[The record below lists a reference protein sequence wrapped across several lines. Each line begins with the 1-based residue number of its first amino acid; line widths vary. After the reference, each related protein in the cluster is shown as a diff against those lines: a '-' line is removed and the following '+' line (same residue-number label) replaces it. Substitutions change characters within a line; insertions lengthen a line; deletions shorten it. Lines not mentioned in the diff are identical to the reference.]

1 MSPMADALCSRL
13 TFRQEINMA
22 NSELGIMIIS
32 LIGLFGFASF
42 AFEYLSAR
50 RSKKNKPQ
58 Q

>member
-1 MSPMADALCSRL
+1 MSPATVPLFSRL
-13 TFRQEINMA
+13 ILRLEINMH

-58 Q
+58 

>member
-1 MSPMADALCSRL
+1 MADALCSRL

>member
-1 MSPMADALCSRL
+1 MH
-13 TFRQEINMA
+13 

-32 LIGLFGFASF
+32 LIGLFGFASL

-58 Q
+58 

>member
-1 MSPMADALCSRL
+1 MSPATVPLFSRL
-13 TFRQEINMA
+13 ILRLEINMH

-42 AFEYLSAR
+42 TFEYLSAR

-58 Q
+58 

>member
-1 MSPMADALCSRL
+1 MSPVTVPLFSRL
-13 TFRQEINMA
+13 TLRPEINMH

-32 LIGLFGFASF
+32 MIGLFGFASF

-58 Q
+58 

>member
-1 MSPMADALCSRL
+1 MH
-13 TFRQEINMA
+13 

-50 RSKKNKPQ
+50 RSKKNKLP
-58 Q
+58 